1 MAKWRKVDMGSYA
14 PSIEDMEAYVWCI
27 RNKIYIAPQAVTDGT
42 WTIAITN
49 NGKTNLDPKR
59 YVKVHIWIKV
69 YEYYKYYYEKHI
81 SKR

>member
-1 MAKWRKVDMGSYA
+1 
-14 PSIEDMEAYVWCI
+14 MEAYVWCI

-81 SKR
+81 SQR